1 MATTPTMGRPTIGG
15 RPGDT
20 PEEVTKRRLYWGI
33 ALAVLVLVAIGLAM
47 RNRNR
52 VSTIDTYTPT
62 ETSLSAPLTTEVP
75 VAPGTTPITPLRGSG
90 TTTTPIPPSSP

>member
-1 MATTPTMGRPTIGG
+1 MATSPTMGRPTIGG

-52 VSTIDTYTPT
+52 VSTIDAYTPT
-62 ETSLSAPLTTEVP
+62 ETSVSAPLTTEVP
-75 VAPGTTPITPLRGSG
+75 LAPGTAPTTPQRGSG
-90 TTTTPIPPSSP
+90 TTTTPTTPSSP

>member
-1 MATTPTMGRPTIGG
+1 MATSPTMGRPTIGG

-33 ALAVLVLVAIGLAM
+33 ALAVLVLVAVGLAM

-62 ETSLSAPLTTEVP
+62 ETTLSAPLTTEP
-75 VAPGTTPITPLRGSG
+75 VAPGTAPTNPQRGSG
-90 TTTTPIPPSSP
+90 TTTTPTTPSSP

>member
-20 PEEVTKRRLYWGI
+20 SEEVTKRRLYWGI

-62 ETSLSAPLTTEVP
+62 DTSVSAPATTMVP
-75 VAPGTTPITPLRGSG
+75 IMPGTGISTPPQRGTP
-90 TTTTPIPPSSP
+90 TTPTTPSSP

>member
-20 PEEVTKRRLYWGI
+20 PEEVTKRRLYWGV
-33 ALAVLVLVAIGLAM
+33 ALAVLILVAIGLAM

-62 ETSLSAPLTTEVP
+62 DTSVSAPLTTELLVVP
-75 VAPGTTPITPLRGSG
+75 GIAPATPQRGSG
-90 TTTTPIPPSSP
+90 TTTTPTAPSSP